1 MQTVKY
7 HDLGRVD
14 YKETWDF
21 QTQLVEELLTAKRA
35 RQANHDNTLP
45 TFPVTHHLIFCEHP
59 HVYTLGRNG
68 KAENLLLSPDEL
80 TQKNID
86 YFPINRGG
94 DITYHGPGQLVGYP
108 IFDLDFFYTDIGR
121 FVRNIEEI
129 GILLCAKYGLKAA
142 RFEGKSGVWLE
153 VGTPNARKI
162 MAIGIHLSRWVSM
175 HGFALNV
182 NTELDLFDNIVP
194 CGIRE
199 FAPTSLQKELGFELD
214 LEKIKTEMKDLYKDV
229 FQLNYI

>member
-1 MQTVKY
+1 
-7 HDLGRVD
+7 
-14 YKETWDF
+14 
-21 QTQLVEELLTAKRA
+21 
-35 RQANHDNTLP
+35 
-45 TFPVTHHLIFCEHP
+45 
-59 HVYTLGRNG
+59 
-68 KAENLLLSPDEL
+68 
-80 TQKNID
+80 
-86 YFPINRGG
+86 
-94 DITYHGPGQLVGYP
+94 
-108 IFDLDFFYTDIGR
+108 
-121 FVRNIEEI
+121 
-129 GILLCAKYGLKAA
+129 
-142 RFEGKSGVWLE
+142 

-199 FAPTSLQKELGFELD
+199 FAPTSLQKELGIELD